1 MNDWLDSSQE
11 LEQLRLEANA
21 QMDEMAEECP
31 SELKL
36 AVTRWVMKHIV
47 DHAKEGGSYRY
58 LIYDRLGFGPEAY
71 VPLLDDGMFISNEFD
86 VEQINKI
93 KTIVKEQ
100 KIDSLKEV
108 LYLCDEPGCY
118 DSASSGWPT
127 EKGYRQTC
135 YKHYKK
141 HKYNKV

>member
-1 MNDWLDSSQE
+1 MSDWLEASQE

-86 VEQINKI
+86 VEQMNKI

-100 KIDSLKEV
+100 KIDTLKEV
-108 LYLCDEPGCY
+108 LHLCDETDCY
-118 DSASSGWPT
+118 KDVSCGWPSD
-127 EKGYRQTC
+127 KGYRRTC
-135 YKHYKK
+135 SKHYKDGK
-141 HKYNKV
+141 NEGT